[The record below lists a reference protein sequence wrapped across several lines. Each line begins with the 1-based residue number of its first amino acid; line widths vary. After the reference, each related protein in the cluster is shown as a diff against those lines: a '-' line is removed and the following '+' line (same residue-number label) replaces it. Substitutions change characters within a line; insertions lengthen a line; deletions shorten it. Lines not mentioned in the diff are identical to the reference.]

1 MHALPALP
9 TAPADLAEAYA
20 YPGEG
25 VWLRANMIASLDGAA
40 WYADRSGALGSPG
53 DRRLFQALR
62 GLADVVIVGAAT
74 VRVEGYGP
82 VRPSTGWEVYRAG
95 RTPVPPLAVVSRRL
109 ELDLSAPIFTRAP
122 RDARTI
128 LLTARSAPPDRRAAA
143 EEVAEVIVAGRE
155 EVEFPRVVEELAARG
170 LRRLLCEGGPTV
182 LARAAA
188 DGVLDELCLTLSP
201 MLVAGDP
208 ARILNGPSLPEPSR
222 MRLASL
228 YAEED
233 LLFLRYT
240 GR

>member
-9 TAPADLAEAYA
+9 TDPAGLAEAYA
-20 YPGEG
+20 YPAEG
-25 VWLRANMIASLDGAA
+25 TWLRANMIASLDGAA
-40 WYADRSGALGSPG
+40 WYAGRSGALGSPG

-82 VRPSTGWEVYRAG
+82 VKPSAGWEVYRAG
-95 RTPVPPLAVVSRRL
+95 RTPVPPLAVISRRL
-109 ELDLSAPIFTRAP
+109 ELDLEAPIFTRA
-122 RDARTI
+122 RKGARTI
-128 LLTARSAPPDRRAAA
+128 LLTTRTAPPDRRAAA
-143 EEVAEVIVAGRE
+143 ERVAEVIVAGRDD
-155 EVEFPRVVEELAARG
+155 VDFSRVVEELAARG
-170 LRRLLCEGGPTV
+170 LRRMLCEGGPTV

-188 DGVLDELCLTLSP
+188 EGALDELCLTVSP

-208 ARILNGPSLPEPSR
+208 ARILNGPHLPEPSR

-228 YAEED
+228 YTEED
-233 LLFLRYT
+233 FLFLRYA